1 MSPMRNLM
9 VVNVVAQ
16 LKVMFVLISLFIDPI
31 IHGNALT
38 HVQIGEFSIQPA
50 LWGQPYVA
58 WFIHVYP

>member
-1 MSPMRNLM
+1 MF
-9 VVNVVAQ
+9 VNVVTQ
-16 LKVMFVLISLFIDPI
+16 LKVVFVLISLFIDSV

-38 HVQIGEFSIQPA
+38 HVKIRKFPIQPA